1 LKRIKRGVL
10 VEQYFSDKT
19 VVSMEMWPDETVL
32 KSTILRP
39 QREND
44 IEEDINL
51 TIIDLPEIHAF
62 KNAYSHEYYTKLGRI
77 TNLDL
82 FENPVIRATIDRR
95 WPLIQ
100 YYTSLF
106 LLVPFVIYLS
116 VFLAFSNAYNFLLLT
131 SENEKNSSFAI
142 IIVLFIF
149 SCYFLLIEIY

>member
-1 LKRIKRGVL
+1 ML

-62 KNAYSHEYYTKLGRI
+62 KNSYSHEYYTKLGKI

-100 YYTSLF
+100 NFTSLF